1 MLSVDVRYLEE
12 VEVWSKDPFGG
23 RGTLEF
29 SDQAGVSPE
38 AAALY
43 CGEKISRQR
52 RRVCGEA

>member
-29 SDQAGVSPE
+29 SNQTGGSPE

-43 CGEKISRQR
+43 CGEKIS
-52 RRVCGEA
+52 G